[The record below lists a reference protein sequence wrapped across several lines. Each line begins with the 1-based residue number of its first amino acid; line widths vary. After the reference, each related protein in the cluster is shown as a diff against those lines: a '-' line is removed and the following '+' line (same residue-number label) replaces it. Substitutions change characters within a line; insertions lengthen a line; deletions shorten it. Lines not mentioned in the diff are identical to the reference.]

1 MAGFLSAPLNMPSL
15 TVFSRQQPEPAYD
28 HPRPDR
34 RVEGNPLR
42 TTFEHFLSPA
52 HGLAAGIW
60 ACEPGAWNIA
70 FAPGK
75 HEFFCVIEGRIRI
88 TDAEGHSAEFGP
100 GEAGIIPENFTGTF
114 AVLNAV
120 RKHYVIVETAT

>member
-1 MAGFLSAPLNMPSL
+1 MPSL
-15 TVFSRQQPEPAYD
+15 TVFSYQQPEPSYD

-42 TTFEHFLSPA
+42 TTFEHFLSPE

-75 HEFFCVIEGRIRI
+75 HEFFCIIEGRIRI
-88 TDAEGHSAEFGP
+88 TDSAGQSAEFGP

-114 AVLNAV
+114 TVLAAV
-120 RKHYVIVETAT
+120 RKHYVILETTT

>member
-1 MAGFLSAPLNMPSL
+1 MPSL

-60 ACEPGAWNIA
+60 SCEPGAWNIA

-75 HEFFCVIEGRIRI
+75 DEFFCVISGRIRI
-88 TDAEGHSAEFGP
+88 TDNEGKAAEFGP
-100 GEAGIIPENFTGTF
+100 GDACVIPAEFAGTF
-114 AVLNAV
+114 EVLESV
-120 RKHYVIVETAT
+120 RKHYVLIDRNP